1 MCRVTILTS
10 EWRECTRKV
19 HDYVMAELQF
29 YRDSDRPGSN
39 PVLLCPNKS
48 SLSNTTTTLQTFTFG
63 GNRELDQCVKSEQQD
78 VFKDVQS
85 FALF

>member
-10 EWRECTRKV
+10 EWRESTRKV

-39 PVLLCPNKS
+39 PVLLCPN
-48 SLSNTTTTLQTFTFG
+48 
-63 GNRELDQCVKSEQQD
+63 
-78 VFKDVQS
+78 
-85 FALF
+85 